1 MAEGEAIN
9 ISNAVKHTVGMR
21 LQCRKCGAEI
31 EITTPCTCDPSDQ
44 VFRCCGQDMEPAPRE
59 NADVGVT

>member
-1 MAEGEAIN
+1 MAEVEATN
-9 ISNAVKHTVGMR
+9 ISNAVKHSVGMR
-21 LQCRKCGAEI
+21 LQCQKCGSEI
-31 EITTPCTCDPSDQ
+31 VITVPCTCNPPDQ

>member
-9 ISNAVKHTVGMR
+9 ISNAVKRSVGMR
-21 LQCRKCGAEI
+21 LQCRKWGAEI
-31 EITTPCTCDPSDQ
+31 EITTPDTCDPSDQ